1 MNIRVSKITNKVSKN
16 TWTPLWLKAWTYMY
30 MYVNKMD
37 FMCEYIIL
45 QLCPNY
51 NFHQKKM
58 IKAAL
63 AS

>member
-16 TWTPLWLKAWTYMY
+16 TWIPLWLQAWTYMY